1 MNTEDANARGIADGN
16 IVEAY
21 NDLARIEIFAE
32 VSEDVLPGTVVAEGV
47 YKLDQSLNE
56 LTVNA
61 LLSER
66 LTDAGRAST
75 LCDNTIEIAKLE

>member
-1 MNTEDANARGIADGN
+1 MP
-16 IVEAY
+16 
-21 NDLARIEIFAE
+21 
-32 VSEDVLPGTVVAEGV
+32 PGTVVAEGV